1 MRSIFLKVARELL
14 PQVKDKYPFIFLE
27 HGRLEVDDS
36 SVKWIDEKCHV
47 ISIPCATVNTILLG
61 PGTSVTH
68 AAIKSISES
77 NCTVCWVG
85 SDSLLYYATGETPTA
100 DTYNLKKQLSL
111 YSSPKKKLETAR
123 KLFSYRFP
131 NLDLQNKSLSEMMG
145 MEGYRV
151 KSLYKT
157 TAEKYGIEWEGRD
170 YVPGKLNLS
179 NTTNKILTCCN
190 VALYGILLSVVHA
203 LGFSPR
209 IGFIHSGC
217 PLPFV
222 YDLADLYKPE
232 VSIDLAFSLTKK
244 MGEDYVKE
252 VVADAFRERIC
263 SNNIL
268 ERSVKDLEMLMG
280 VNK

>member
-100 DTYNLKKQLSL
+100 DTYNLKIVFKSKEKIGNSKKVVQLSI
-111 YSSPKKKLETAR
+111 SRS
-123 KLFSYRFP
+123 RF
-131 NLDLQNKSLSEMMG
+131 
-145 MEGYRV
+145 
-151 KSLYKT
+151 
-157 TAEKYGIEWEGRD
+157 
-170 YVPGKLNLS
+170 
-179 NTTNKILTCCN
+179 
-190 VALYGILLSVVHA
+190 
-203 LGFSPR
+203 
-209 IGFIHSGC
+209 
-217 PLPFV
+217 
-222 YDLADLYKPE
+222 
-232 VSIDLAFSLTKK
+232 TK
-244 MGEDYVKE
+244 
-252 VVADAFRERIC
+252 
-263 SNNIL
+263 
-268 ERSVKDLEMLMG
+268 
-280 VNK
+280 

>member
-1 MRSIFLKVARELL
+1 MQGIFLKVSRELV
-14 PQVKDKYPFIFLE
+14 PQVKDKYPFVYLE
-27 HGRLEVDDS
+27 HGRLEIDDS
-36 SVKWIDEKCHV
+36 SVKWIEATGHV

-68 AAIKSISES
+68 AAIKSMSES
-77 NCTVCWVG
+77 NCTVCWIG

-100 DTYNLKKQLSL
+100 NTYNLKKQISL
-111 YSSPKKKLETAR
+111 YSNSKKKLETAR
-123 KLFSYRFP
+123 TLFSFRFP
-131 NLDLQNKSLSEMMG
+131 DLDLKEKSLSEMMG

-151 KSLYKT
+151 KALYKNV
-157 TAEKYGIEWEGRD
+157 AEKYEIPWDGRN
-170 YVPGKLNLS
+170 YIPGKINLS
-179 NTTNKILTCCN
+179 DTTNKILTCCN

-222 YDLADLYKPE
+222 YDIADLYKPE
-232 VSIDLAFSLTKK
+232 VSIDLAFKLTKE
-244 MGEDYVKE
+244 MGGEYIKD

-263 SNNIL
+263 NNNIL
-268 ERSVKDLEMLMG
+268 ERSVKDIGKIMG
-280 VNK
+280 VS

>member
-1 MRSIFLKVARELL
+1 MQGIFLKVSRELI
-14 PQVKDKYPFIFLE
+14 PQVKDKYPFVYLE
-27 HGRLEVDDS
+27 HGRLEIDDS
-36 SVKWIDEKCHV
+36 SVKWIEATGHV

-68 AAIKSISES
+68 AAIKSMSES
-77 NCTVCWVG
+77 NCTVCWIG

-100 DTYNLKKQLSL
+100 NTYNLKKQISL
-111 YSSPKKKLETAR
+111 YSNSKKKLETAR
-123 KLFSYRFP
+123 TLFSFRFP
-131 NLDLQNKSLSEMMG
+131 DLELKEKSLSEMMG

-151 KSLYKT
+151 KALYKNV
-157 TAEKYGIEWEGRD
+157 AEKYEIPWDGRN
-170 YVPGKLNLS
+170 YIPGKINLS
-179 NTTNKILTCCN
+179 DTTNKILTCCN

-222 YDLADLYKPE
+222 YDIADLYKPE
-232 VSIDLAFSLTKK
+232 VSIDLAFKLTKE
-244 MGEDYVKE
+244 MGGEYIKD

-263 SNNIL
+263 NNNIL
-268 ERSVKDLEMLMG
+268 ERSVKDIGKIMG
-280 VNK
+280 VS

>member
-1 MRSIFLKVARELL
+1 MQGIFLKVSRELI
-14 PQVKDKYPFIFLE
+14 PQVKDKYPFVYLE
-27 HGRLEVDDS
+27 HGRLEIDDS
-36 SVKWIDEKCHV
+36 SVKWIEATGHV

-68 AAIKSISES
+68 AAIKSMSES
-77 NCTVCWVG
+77 NCTVCWIG

-100 DTYNLKKQLSL
+100 NTYNLKKQISL
-111 YSSPKKKLETAR
+111 YSNSKKKLETAR
-123 KLFSYRFP
+123 TLFSFRFP
-131 NLDLQNKSLSEMMG
+131 KLELKEKSLSEMMG

-151 KSLYKT
+151 KELYKKV
-157 TAEKYGIEWEGRD
+157 AEKYEIPWDGRN
-170 YVPGKLNLS
+170 YIPGKINLS
-179 NTTNKILTCCN
+179 DTTNKILTCCN

-222 YDLADLYKPE
+222 YDIADLYKPE
-232 VSIDLAFSLTKK
+232 VSIDLAFKLKK
-244 MGEDYVKE
+244 EMGGEYIKD

-263 SNNIL
+263 NNNIL
-268 ERSVKDLEMLMG
+268 ERSVKDIGKIMG
-280 VNK
+280 VS

>member
-1 MRSIFLKVARELL
+1 MQGIFLKVSRELI
-14 PQVKDKYPFIFLE
+14 PQVKDKYPFVYLE
-27 HGRLEVDDS
+27 HGRLEIDDS
-36 SVKWIDEKCHV
+36 SVKWIEATGHA

-68 AAIKSISES
+68 AAIKSMSES
-77 NCTVCWVG
+77 NCTVCWIG

-100 DTYNLKKQLSL
+100 NTYNLKKQISL
-111 YSSPKKKLETAR
+111 YSNSKKKLETAR
-123 KLFSYRFP
+123 TLFSFRFP
-131 NLDLQNKSLSEMMG
+131 DLELKEKSLSEMMG

-151 KSLYKT
+151 KELYKKV
-157 TAEKYGIEWEGRD
+157 AEKYEIPWDGRN
-170 YVPGKLNLS
+170 YIPGKINLS
-179 NTTNKILTCCN
+179 DTTNKILTCCN

-222 YDLADLYKPE
+222 YDIADLYKTE
-232 VSIDLAFSLTKK
+232 VSIDLAFKLTKE
-244 MGEDYVKE
+244 MGGEYIKD

-263 SNNIL
+263 NNNIL
-268 ERSVKDLEMLMG
+268 ERSVKDIGKIMG
-280 VNK
+280 VS

>member
-131 NLDLQNKSLSEMMG
+131 DLDLQNKSLSEMMG

-170 YVPGKLNLS
+170 YVPGKLNLR
-179 NTTNKILTCCN
+179 
-190 VALYGILLSVVHA
+190 Y
-203 LGFSPR
+203 SPQR
-209 IGFIHSGC
+209 GDVSKKSGAIKSIKKYS
-217 PLPFV
+217 PQRG
-222 YDLADLYKPE
+222 D
-232 VSIDLAFSLTKK
+232 VSS
-244 MGEDYVKE
+244 
-252 VVADAFRERIC
+252 
-263 SNNIL
+263 
-268 ERSVKDLEMLMG
+268 
-280 VNK
+280 

>member
-1 MRSIFLKVARELL
+1 MQGIFLKVSRELI
-14 PQVKDKYPFIFLE
+14 PQVKDKYPFVYLE
-27 HGRLEVDDS
+27 HGRLEIDDS
-36 SVKWIDEKCHV
+36 SVKWIEATGHV

-68 AAIKSISES
+68 AAIKSMSES
-77 NCTVCWVG
+77 NCTVCWIG

-100 DTYNLKKQLSL
+100 NTYNLKKQISL
-111 YSSPKKKLETAR
+111 YSNSQKKLETAR
-123 KLFSYRFP
+123 TLFSFRFP
-131 NLDLQNKSLSEMMG
+131 DLELKEKSLSEMMG

-151 KSLYKT
+151 KALYKNV
-157 TAEKYGIEWEGRD
+157 AEKYEIPWDGRN
-170 YVPGKLNLS
+170 YIPGKINLS
-179 NTTNKILTCCN
+179 DTTNKILTCCN

-222 YDLADLYKPE
+222 YDIADLYKPE
-232 VSIDLAFSLTKK
+232 VSIDLAFKLTKE
-244 MGEDYVKE
+244 MGGEYIKD

-263 SNNIL
+263 NNNIL
-268 ERSVKDLEMLMG
+268 ERSVKDIGKIMG
-280 VNK
+280 VS

>member
-1 MRSIFLKVARELL
+1 MQGIFLKLSRELI
-14 PQVKDKYPFIFLE
+14 PQVKDKYPFVYLE
-27 HGRLEVDDS
+27 HGRLEIDDS
-36 SVKWIDEKCHV
+36 SVKWIEATGHV

-68 AAIKSISES
+68 AAIKSMSES
-77 NCTVCWVG
+77 NCTVCWIG

-100 DTYNLKKQLSL
+100 NTYTLKKQISL
-111 YSSPKKKLETAR
+111 YSNSKKKLETAR
-123 KLFSYRFP
+123 TLFSFRFP
-131 NLDLQNKSLSEMMG
+131 DLELKEKSLSEMMG

-151 KSLYKT
+151 KELYKKV
-157 TAEKYGIEWEGRD
+157 AEKYEIPWDGRN
-170 YVPGKLNLS
+170 YIPGKINLS
-179 NTTNKILTCCN
+179 DTTNKILTCCN

-222 YDLADLYKPE
+222 YDIADLYKPE
-232 VSIDLAFSLTKK
+232 VSIDLAFKLTKE
-244 MGEDYVKE
+244 MGGEYIKD

-263 SNNIL
+263 NNNIL
-268 ERSVKDLEMLMG
+268 ERSVKDIGKIMG
-280 VNK
+280 VC

>member
-1 MRSIFLKVARELL
+1 MQGIFLKVSRKLI
-14 PQVKDKYPFIFLE
+14 PQVKDKYPFVYLE
-27 HGRLEVDDS
+27 HGRLEIDDS
-36 SVKWIDEKCHV
+36 SVKWIEATGHV

-68 AAIKSISES
+68 AAIKSMSES
-77 NCTVCWVG
+77 NCTVCWIG

-100 DTYNLKKQLSL
+100 NTYNLKKQISL
-111 YSSPKKKLETAR
+111 YSNSKKKLETAR
-123 KLFSYRFP
+123 TLFSFRFP
-131 NLDLQNKSLSEMMG
+131 DLELKEKSLSEMMG

-151 KSLYKT
+151 KALYKNV
-157 TAEKYGIEWEGRD
+157 AEKYEIPWDGRN
-170 YVPGKLNLS
+170 YIPGKINLS
-179 NTTNKILTCCN
+179 DTTNKILTCCN

-222 YDLADLYKPE
+222 YDIADLYKPE
-232 VSIDLAFSLTKK
+232 VSIDLAFKLTKE
-244 MGEDYVKE
+244 MGGEYIKD

-263 SNNIL
+263 NNNIL
-268 ERSVKDLEMLMG
+268 ERSVKDIGKIMG
-280 VNK
+280 VS